1 MLKDKL
7 LEDTIARIEHQK
19 KKDTEIEL
27 LNDKQ
32 SLFIRELIGP
42 RFSSILRA
50 SLRAREKVPFGEKV
64 KELAW
69 RHDHDRHLIDFFVCE
84 KSSETDPTT
93 ASDEKMME
101 ALLEKF
107 CGDSSIRPA

>member
-1 MLKDKL
+1 MLKNKL
-7 LEDTIARIEHQK
+7 FEDTMARIELQK
-19 KKDTEIEL
+19 KKNTVIHL

-32 SLFIRELIGP
+32 SLFIKELIGP
-42 RFSSILRA
+42 SLSSILRA
-50 SLRAREKVPFGEKV
+50 SFHAREKVLFGEKV
-64 KELAW
+64 TEAAW
-69 RHDHDRHLIDFFVCE
+69 RHDHDRLLIDFFVCE

-107 CGDSSIRPA
+107 CADSSTRPT